1 VSVGVAPGAPAGAVA
16 SAVDVP
22 CPKPGASGSGRV
34 AALDGLR
41 GIAVAV
47 VVVFHLDRLQG
58 GFLGVDLFF
67 VLSGFLIT
75 SLLLGEVASRGN
87 VGLGGFWSRR
97 ARRLIPALLLVLV
110 GISVLLL
117 ALTPEPQRAR
127 FRGDAVATLGYVA
140 NWHSLGSHLSYWDM
154 FSQPSPLQHMW
165 SLAIEEQF
173 YLFWPLVV
181 LGLAAIARRRRG
193 SADSAVDVTRL
204 VGGVA
209 VVGAAISLVWLAWS
223 FKPRDTNFAYFST
236 PTRLGPTLLGAALA
250 AWSSR
255 RRTTALLTPA
265 DRPPSLTDPGGEST
279 AAERTLSSAGVSV
292 GGVEGR
298 PSSAEAGGASWI
310 EVEGPLSSAGVSVGG
325 VEGPSSSAEAGGASW
340 IEVEG
345 PLSPAGLGTVSAGA
359 ALGSSSSAEASAGG
373 VEATLSG
380 GERSP
385 ERVSANGSKAAGGP
399 PAWAWDVAGLVG
411 LVVIAVLVVALNGT
425 GPGYYRGGLV
435 VFAAGSLAVIACIV
449 VNPSGLVSRSLSVR
463 PLCLLGIVSYGVYL
477 WHWPINVFL
486 TPDRA
491 HLGGLPLDVVRVGVT
506 MAAAAASYA
515 VVERPIRRGVLRE
528 PALQL
533 VGLGGLVVTMAAVLV
548 ATSGTPAADTIAVP
562 TGRLAGV
569 DTELLRVPAD
579 VPPGTTKVLLVGDSG
594 PSHWAPQL
602 VDEIEVEGRPV
613 AVAFASDIRC
623 SPVYAEGPS
632 VLYSGQRVDREPC
645 NDTRRDL
652 WRRLIDEYDPDLV
665 IQYFANVGL
674 LERYKLDGRYVR
686 DCDPSYDAYLRR
698 MLDGDAEILTSRGA
712 TLALATSHYVATLLE
727 GTRDQV
733 DCRNRTYRAVAGDGP
748 HRTMLDL
755 NGFVLSIEREMDPFM
770 DPVHLSDEA
779 GQRASQWLLPQLDD
793 LIRAGQQPP
802 ATTSTSSTSS
812 STVAAPAP

>member
-1 VSVGVAPGAPAGAVA
+1 MSVGVAPGAPAGAVA

-310 EVEGPLSSAGVSVGG
+310 EVEGS
-325 VEGPSSSAEAGGASW
+325 
-340 IEVEG
+340 
-345 PLSPAGLGTVSAGA
+345 LSPAGLGTVSAGS
-359 ALGSSSSAEASAGG
+359 ALGSSSSAGASAGG
-373 VEATLSG
+373 VEGALSD

-385 ERVSANGSKAAGGP
+385 GGVSANGSKAAGGP
-399 PAWAWDVAGLVG
+399 PAWAWDVAGFVG
-411 LVVIAVLVVALNGT
+411 LAVIAVLVVALNGT

-449 VNPSGLVSRSLSVR
+449 VNPSGLVSRGLSVR

-477 WHWPINVFL
+477 WHWPVNVFL

-491 HLGGLPLDVVRVGVT
+491 HFGGLPLDVVRVAVT

-569 DTELLRVPAD
+569 DTDLLRVPAD

-602 VDEIEVEGRPV
+602 VDEIEAEGRPV

-632 VLYSGQRVDREPC
+632 VLYSGERVDREPC

-686 DCDPSYDAYLRR
+686 DCDPSYDAYLRQ

-755 NGFVLSIEREMDPFM
+755 NGFVLSIEHEMDPFM